1 MCIFKYFF
9 MKIKRI
15 IILSIIIIISFYT
28 YSQDNERKF
37 KIHTLAFYNL
47 ENLFDTINDI
57 NKEDEKSPI
66 MEIKFNRTKIYKQK
80 VSNMA
85 RVISEIGFET
95 SKRPPSIVGICEV
108 ENRAVIEDLIS
119 DEKLKKYNYEIVHY
133 ESPDNRGIDVAMI
146 YNKDVF
152 KIENSNSHEVFITD
166 NNSSKRRNTRDQL
179 VVSGYLDG
187 ELMHFIV
194 NHWPSRGADETKR
207 IAAAKVNISIIDSL
221 RKIYENPKIITMGD
235 FNDDPFDKS
244 IKKILGAKKK
254 INDVGNKDM
263 YNPFEEILVDKG
275 VGTNAYR
282 DKWQLFDQIILSKP
296 FLKKN
301 YVDFQLY
308 KAGVFNKS
316 YLINKNGKFK
326 GYPFRSFSYG
336 TFTGGYSDHLPP
348 YIFLL
353 KEIK

>member
-1 MCIFKYFF
+1 MKMKSFF
-9 MKIKRI
+9 TLSFMLLILLNLTAQENKR
-15 IILSIIIIISFYT
+15 
-28 YSQDNERKF
+28 NF
-37 KIHTLAFYNL
+37 KIHTVAFYNL
-47 ENLFDTINDI
+47 ENLFDTINDV
-57 NKEDEKSPI
+57 NKNDEASPI
-66 MEIKFNRTKIYKQK
+66 MEIRFNRGKIYREK

-85 RVISEIGFET
+85 EVVSQIGYDVT
-95 SKRPPSIVGICEV
+95 KRPPSILGICEV
-108 ENRAVIEDLIS
+108 ENRTVVEDLIS
-119 DEKLKKYNYEIVHY
+119 DEKLRKYNYGIVHY
-133 ESPDNRGIDVAMI
+133 ESPDDRGIDVGLI

-152 KIENSNSHEVFITD
+152 KVKNSNSHDVFITG

-179 VVSGYLDG
+179 VVSGHLDG

-207 IAAAKVNISIIDSL
+207 IAAAEVNNFIIDSL
-221 RKIYENPKIITMGD
+221 RNKYESPKIITMGD

-244 IKKILGAKKK
+244 IKKILGAKKN
-254 INDVGNKDM
+254 INDVKKNDL
-263 YNPFEEILVDKG
+263 YNPFETILVDEG
-275 VGTNAYR
+275 VGSNAYR

-296 FLKKN
+296 FLDKN
-301 YVDFQLY
+301 YKDYQLF

-316 YLINKNGKFK
+316 FLINKKGKFK

-348 YIFLL
+348 YIYLL

>member
-1 MCIFKYFF
+1 MKYFF
-9 MKIKRI
+9 TFSFMLLLLLNLTAQENKR
-15 IILSIIIIISFYT
+15 
-28 YSQDNERKF
+28 NF
-37 KIHTLAFYNL
+37 KIHTVAFYNL
-47 ENLFDTINDI
+47 ENLFDTINDV
-57 NKEDEKSPI
+57 NKNDEASPI
-66 MEIKFNRTKIYKQK
+66 MEIRFNRGKIYREK

-85 RVISEIGFET
+85 EVVSQIGFDIT
-95 SKRPPSIVGICEV
+95 KRPPSILGICEV
-108 ENRAVIEDLIS
+108 ENRMVVEDLIS
-119 DEKLKKYNYEIVHY
+119 DEKLRKYNYGIIHY
-133 ESPDNRGIDVAMI
+133 ESPDDRGIDVGLI

-152 KIENSNSHEVFITD
+152 KVKNSSSHDVFITG

-207 IAAAKVNISIIDSL
+207 IAAAEVNNFIIDSL
-221 RKIYENPKIITMGD
+221 RNKYDSPKIITMGD

-244 IKKILGAKKK
+244 IKKILGAKKN
-254 INDVGNKDM
+254 INDVKKNDM
-263 YNPFEEILVDKG
+263 YNPFETILVDEG
-275 VGTNAYR
+275 VGSNAYR

-296 FLKKN
+296 FLYKN
-301 YVDFQLY
+301 YKDYQLY

-316 YLINKNGKFK
+316 FLINKKGKFK

-348 YIFLL
+348 YIYLL

>member
-1 MCIFKYFF
+1 
-9 MKIKRI
+9 MKIK
-15 IILSIIIIISFYT
+15 SFFT
-28 YSQDNERKF
+28 FSFMLLMLLNVTAQENKRNF
-37 KIHTLAFYNL
+37 KIHTVAFYNL
-47 ENLFDTINDI
+47 ENLFDTINDE
-57 NKEDEKSPI
+57 NKNDEASPI
-66 MEIKFNRTKIYKQK
+66 MEIRFNRGKIYREK

-85 RVISEIGFET
+85 NVISQIGFDVT
-95 SKRPPSIVGICEV
+95 KRPPSILGICEV
-108 ENRAVIEDLIS
+108 ENRMVVEDLIS
-119 DEKLKKYNYEIVHY
+119 DEKLRKYNYGIVHY
-133 ESPDNRGIDVAMI
+133 ESPDDRGIDVGLI

-152 KIENSNSHEVFITD
+152 KVKNSNSHDVFITG

-207 IAAAKVNISIIDSL
+207 IAAAEVNNFIIDSL
-221 RKIYENPKIITMGD
+221 RSKYENPKMITMGD

-244 IKKILGAKKK
+244 IKKILGAKKN
-254 INDVGNKDM
+254 INDVKKNDM
-263 YNPFEEILVDKG
+263 YNPFETILVDEG
-275 VGTNAYR
+275 VGSNAYR

-296 FLKKN
+296 FLDKN
-301 YVDFQLY
+301 YKDYQLY

-316 YLINKNGKFK
+316 FLINKKGKFK

-348 YIFLL
+348 YIYLL

>member
-1 MCIFKYFF
+1 
-9 MKIKRI
+9 MKIKSFFTFSFM
-15 IILSIIIIISFYT
+15 ILMLLNVT
-28 YSQDNERKF
+28 AQENKRNF
-37 KIHTLAFYNL
+37 KIQTVAFYNL
-47 ENLFDTINDI
+47 ENLFDTINDE
-57 NKEDEKSPI
+57 NKNDEASPI
-66 MEIKFNRTKIYKQK
+66 MEIRFNRGKIYREK

-85 RVISEIGFET
+85 NVISQIGFDVT
-95 SKRPPSIVGICEV
+95 KRPPSILGICEV
-108 ENRAVIEDLIS
+108 ENRMVVEDLIS
-119 DEKLKKYNYEIVHY
+119 DEKLRKYNYGIVHY
-133 ESPDNRGIDVAMI
+133 ESPDDRGIDVGLI

-152 KIENSNSHEVFITD
+152 KVKNSNSHDVFITG

-207 IAAAKVNISIIDSL
+207 IAAAEVNNFIIDSL
-221 RKIYENPKIITMGD
+221 RSKYENPKIITMGD

-244 IKKILGAKKK
+244 IKKILGAKKN
-254 INDVGNKDM
+254 INDVKKNDM
-263 YNPFEEILVDKG
+263 YNPFETILVDEG
-275 VGTNAYR
+275 VGSNAYR

-296 FLKKN
+296 FLDKN
-301 YVDFQLY
+301 YKDYQLY

-316 YLINKNGKFK
+316 FLINKKGKFK

-348 YIFLL
+348 YIYLL

>member
-1 MCIFKYFF
+1 MKMKSFF
-9 MKIKRI
+9 TLSFMLLILLNLTAQENKR
-15 IILSIIIIISFYT
+15 
-28 YSQDNERKF
+28 NF
-37 KIHTLAFYNL
+37 KIHTVAFYNL
-47 ENLFDTINDI
+47 ENLFDTINDV
-57 NKEDEKSPI
+57 NKNDEASPI
-66 MEIKFNRTKIYKQK
+66 MEIRFNRGKIYREK

-85 RVISEIGFET
+85 EVISQIGYDVT
-95 SKRPPSIVGICEV
+95 KRPPSILGICEV
-108 ENRAVIEDLIS
+108 ENRMVVEDLIS
-119 DEKLKKYNYEIVHY
+119 DKKLRKYNYGIVHY
-133 ESPDNRGIDVAMI
+133 ESPDDRGIDVGLI

-152 KIENSNSHEVFITD
+152 KVKNSSSHDVFITG

-207 IAAAKVNISIIDSL
+207 IAAAEVNNFIIDSL
-221 RKIYENPKIITMGD
+221 RNKYESPKIITMGD

-244 IKKILGAKKK
+244 IKKILGAKKN
-254 INDVGNKDM
+254 ISDVNKNDM
-263 YNPFEEILVDKG
+263 YNPFETILVDEG
-275 VGTNAYR
+275 VGSNAYR
-282 DKWQLFDQIILSKP
+282 DKWQLFDQIILSEP
-296 FLKKN
+296 FLDKN
-301 YVDFQLY
+301 YKDYQLY

-316 YLINKNGKFK
+316 FLINKKGKFK

-348 YIFLL
+348 YIYLL

>member
-1 MCIFKYFF
+1 
-9 MKIKRI
+9 MKIK
-15 IILSIIIIISFYT
+15 SFFT
-28 YSQDNERKF
+28 FSFMLLMLLNVTAQENKRNF
-37 KIHTLAFYNL
+37 KIHTVAFYNL
-47 ENLFDTINDI
+47 ENLFDTINDE
-57 NKEDEKSPI
+57 NKNDEASPI
-66 MEIKFNRTKIYKQK
+66 MEIRFNRGKIYREK

-85 RVISEIGFET
+85 NVISQIGFDVT
-95 SKRPPSIVGICEV
+95 KRPPSILGICEV
-108 ENRAVIEDLIS
+108 ENRMVVEDLIS
-119 DEKLKKYNYEIVHY
+119 DEKLRKYNYGIVHY
-133 ESPDNRGIDVAMI
+133 ESPDDRGIDVGLI

-152 KIENSNSHEVFITD
+152 KVKNSNSHDVFITG

-207 IAAAKVNISIIDSL
+207 IAAAEVNNFIIDSL
-221 RKIYENPKIITMGD
+221 RSKYENPKIITMGD

-244 IKKILGAKKK
+244 IKKILGAKKN
-254 INDVGNKDM
+254 INDVKKNDM
-263 YNPFEEILVDKG
+263 YNPFETILVDEG
-275 VGTNAYR
+275 VGSNAYR

-296 FLKKN
+296 FLDKN
-301 YVDFQLY
+301 YKDYQLY

-316 YLINKNGKFK
+316 FLINKKGKFK

-348 YIFLL
+348 YIYLL

>member
-1 MCIFKYFF
+1 
-9 MKIKRI
+9 MK
-15 IILSIIIIISFYT
+15 SFYT
-28 YSQDNERKF
+28 FSFMLLMLLNVKAQENKRNF
-37 KIHTLAFYNL
+37 KIHTVAFYNL
-47 ENLFDTINDI
+47 ENLFDTINDV
-57 NKEDEKSPI
+57 NKNDEASPI
-66 MEIKFNRTKIYKQK
+66 MEIRFNRGEIYREK

-85 RVISEIGFET
+85 KVVSQIGFDVT
-95 SKRPPSIVGICEV
+95 KRPPSILGICEV
-108 ENRAVIEDLIS
+108 ENRAVVEDLIS
-119 DEKLKKYNYEIVHY
+119 DEELRKYNYGIVHY
-133 ESPDNRGIDVAMI
+133 ESPDDRGIDVGLI

-152 KIENSNSHEVFITD
+152 KVKHSSSHDVFITG

-207 IAAAKVNISIIDSL
+207 IAAAEVNNLIIDSL
-221 RKIYENPKIITMGD
+221 RNKYESPKIITMGD

-244 IKKILGAKKK
+244 IKKILGAKKN
-254 INDVGNKDM
+254 INDVKKNDM
-263 YNPFEEILVDKG
+263 YNPFETILVDEG
-275 VGTNAYR
+275 VGSNAYR

-296 FLKKN
+296 FLDKN
-301 YVDFQLY
+301 YKDYQLY
-308 KAGVFNKS
+308 RAGVFNKS
-316 YLINKNGKFK
+316 FLINKKGKFK

-348 YIFLL
+348 YIYLL

>member
-1 MCIFKYFF
+1 MLLNVTAQEN
-9 MKIKRI
+9 KR
-15 IILSIIIIISFYT
+15 
-28 YSQDNERKF
+28 NF
-37 KIHTLAFYNL
+37 KIHTVAFYNL
-47 ENLFDTINDI
+47 ENLFDTINDE
-57 NKEDEKSPI
+57 NKNDEASPI
-66 MEIKFNRTKIYKQK
+66 MEIRSNRGKIYREK

-85 RVISEIGFET
+85 NVISQIGFDVT
-95 SKRPPSIVGICEV
+95 KRPPSILGICEV
-108 ENRAVIEDLIS
+108 ENRMVVEDLIS
-119 DEKLKKYNYEIVHY
+119 DEKLRKYNYGIVHY
-133 ESPDNRGIDVAMI
+133 ESPDDRGIDVGLI

-152 KIENSNSHEVFITD
+152 KVKNSNSHDVFITG

-207 IAAAKVNISIIDSL
+207 IAAAEVNNFIIDSL
-221 RKIYENPKIITMGD
+221 RSKYENPKIITMGD

-244 IKKILGAKKK
+244 IKKILGAKKN
-254 INDVGNKDM
+254 INDVKKNDM
-263 YNPFEEILVDKG
+263 YNPFETILVDEG
-275 VGTNAYR
+275 VGSNAYR

-296 FLKKN
+296 FLNKN
-301 YVDFQLY
+301 YKDYQLY

-316 YLINKNGKFK
+316 FLINKKGKFK

-348 YIFLL
+348 YIYLL

>member
-1 MCIFKYFF
+1 MG
-9 MKIKRI
+9 
-15 IILSIIIIISFYT
+15 L
-28 YSQDNERKF
+28 
-37 KIHTLAFYNL
+37 
-47 ENLFDTINDI
+47 
-57 NKEDEKSPI
+57 
-66 MEIKFNRTKIYKQK
+66 
-80 VSNMA
+80 
-85 RVISEIGFET
+85 
-95 SKRPPSIVGICEV
+95 
-108 ENRAVIEDLIS
+108 
-119 DEKLKKYNYEIVHY
+119 
-133 ESPDNRGIDVAMI
+133 I

-152 KIENSNSHEVFITD
+152 KVKNSSSHDVFITG

-207 IAAAKVNISIIDSL
+207 IAAAEVNNFIIDSL
-221 RKIYENPKIITMGD
+221 RNKYESPKIITMGD

-244 IKKILGAKKK
+244 IKKILGAKKN
-254 INDVGNKDM
+254 ISDVNKNDM
-263 YNPFEEILVDKG
+263 YNPFETILVDEG
-275 VGTNAYR
+275 VGSNAYR

-296 FLKKN
+296 FLDKN
-301 YVDFQLY
+301 YKDYQLY

-316 YLINKNGKFK
+316 FLINKKGKFK

-348 YIFLL
+348 YIYLL

>member
-1 MCIFKYFF
+1 MLLILLN
-9 MKIKRI
+9 ISAQENKR
-15 IILSIIIIISFYT
+15 
-28 YSQDNERKF
+28 NF
-37 KIHTLAFYNL
+37 KIHTVAFYNL
-47 ENLFDTINDI
+47 ENLFDTINDV
-57 NKEDEKSPI
+57 NKNDEASPI
-66 MEIKFNRTKIYKQK
+66 MEIRFNRGKIYREK

-85 RVISEIGFET
+85 EVVSQIGFEVT
-95 SKRPPSIVGICEV
+95 KRPPSILGICEV
-108 ENRAVIEDLIS
+108 ENRMVVEDLIS
-119 DEKLKKYNYEIVHY
+119 DKKLRKYNYGIVHY
-133 ESPDNRGIDVAMI
+133 ESPDDRGIDVGLI

-152 KIENSNSHEVFITD
+152 KVKNSSSHDVFITG

-187 ELMHFIV
+187 ELMHFII

-207 IAAAKVNISIIDSL
+207 IAAAEVNNFIIDSL
-221 RKIYENPKIITMGD
+221 RSKYESPKIITMGD

-244 IKKILGAKKK
+244 IKKILGAKKNISDVK
-254 INDVGNKDM
+254 INDM
-263 YNPFEEILVDKG
+263 YNPFETILVDEG
-275 VGTNAYR
+275 VGSNAYR
-282 DKWQLFDQIILSKP
+282 DKWQLFDQIILSKA
-296 FLKKN
+296 FLDKN
-301 YVDFQLY
+301 YKDYQLY

-316 YLINKNGKFK
+316 FLINKKGKFK

>member
-1 MCIFKYFF
+1 MKMKSFF
-9 MKIKRI
+9 TFSFMLIMLSNITAQENKR
-15 IILSIIIIISFYT
+15 
-28 YSQDNERKF
+28 NF
-37 KIHTLAFYNL
+37 KIHTVAFYNL
-47 ENLFDTINDI
+47 ENLFDTINDV
-57 NKEDEKSPI
+57 NKNDEASPI
-66 MEIKFNRTKIYKQK
+66 MEIRFNRGKIYREK

-85 RVISEIGFET
+85 EVVSQIGFDVT
-95 SKRPPSIVGICEV
+95 KRPPSIVGICEV
-108 ENRAVIEDLIS
+108 ENRMVVEDLIS
-119 DEKLKKYNYEIVHY
+119 DEKLRKYNYGIVHY
-133 ESPDNRGIDVAMI
+133 ESPDDRGIDVGLI

-152 KIENSNSHEVFITD
+152 KVKNSNSHDVFITD

-179 VVSGYLDG
+179 VVSGHLDG

-207 IAAAKVNISIIDSL
+207 IAAAEVNNFIIDSL
-221 RKIYENPKIITMGD
+221 RNKYESPKIITMGD

-244 IKKILGAKKK
+244 IKKILGAKKN
-254 INDVGNKDM
+254 INDVKKNDL
-263 YNPFEEILVDKG
+263 YNPFETILVDEG
-275 VGTNAYR
+275 VGSNAYR

-296 FLKKN
+296 FLDKN
-301 YVDFQLY
+301 YKDYQLY

-316 YLINKNGKFK
+316 FLINKKGKFK

-348 YIFLL
+348 YIYLL

>member
-1 MCIFKYFF
+1 MLFSAFSVCQQK
-9 MKIKRI
+9 
-15 IILSIIIIISFYT
+15 
-28 YSQDNERKF
+28 ERKF
-37 KIHTLAFYNL
+37 NIHTLAFYNL
-47 ENLFDTINDI
+47 ENLFDTINDV
-57 NKEDEKSPI
+57 NKNDEASPI
-66 MEIKFNRTKIYKQK
+66 MEIKFNRGEIFKQK

-85 RVISEIGFET
+85 KVISEIGLDVT
-95 SKRPPSIVGICEV
+95 KRPPSIVGICEV
-108 ENRAVIEDLIS
+108 ENRSVVEALIS
-119 DEKLKKYNYEIVHY
+119 DEKLKKYNYGIVHY
-133 ESPDNRGIDVAMI
+133 DSPDNRGIDVGMI
-146 YNKDVF
+146 YNKDAFSV
-152 KIENSNSHEVFITD
+152 ENSNSHEVYITD

-187 ELMHFIV
+187 ELMHIIV

-207 IAAAKVNISIIDSL
+207 IAAAKVNNSIIDSL
-221 RKIYENPKIITMGD
+221 RYIYKNPKIITMGD

-244 IKKILGAKKK
+244 IKKIIGAKKEIK
-254 INDVGNKDM
+254 NTGNKDM
-263 YNPFEEILVDKG
+263 FNPYEEILVDKG
-275 VGTNAYR
+275 IGTNAYR

-296 FLKKN
+296 FLKKD
-301 YVDFQLY
+301 YKDYQLY

-316 YLINKNGKFK
+316 YLINKKGKYR

>member
-1 MCIFKYFF
+1 
-9 MKIKRI
+9 MKIRLLFCLLLFSNICLDTIGQESKR
-15 IILSIIIIISFYT
+15 
-28 YSQDNERKF
+28 NF
-37 KIHTLAFYNL
+37 KIHTVAFYNL

-57 NKEDEKSPI
+57 NKNDEASPI
-66 MEIKFNRTKIYKQK
+66 MEIKFNRSKIYKKK

-85 RVISEIGFET
+85 RVISQIGLEVT
-95 SKRPPSIVGICEV
+95 KRPPSIVGICEV
-108 ENRAVIEDLIS
+108 ENRKVVEDLIA
-119 DEKLKKYNYEIVHY
+119 DEKLNSHNYGIVHY
-133 ESPDNRGIDVAMI
+133 DSPDNRGIDVGMI

-152 KIENSNSHEVFITD
+152 SVKNSNSHEVYITD

-179 VVSGYLDG
+179 VVSGHLDG

-207 IAAAKVNISIIDSL
+207 IAAAEVNNSIIDSL
-221 RKIYENPKIITMGD
+221 RGKYENPKIITMGD

-244 IKKILGAKKK
+244 IKKILGAKKDM
-254 INDVGNKDM
+254 NDMTDEDL
-263 YNPFEEILVDKG
+263 YNPFETILVDEG
-275 VGTNAYR
+275 VGSNAYR

-301 YVDFQLY
+301 YKDYQLY

-316 YLINKNGKFK
+316 FLINKKGKFK
-326 GYPFRSFSYG
+326 GYPYRSFSYG

-348 YIFLL
+348 YIYLL

>member
-1 MCIFKYFF
+1 MLLNVKAQEN
-9 MKIKRI
+9 KR
-15 IILSIIIIISFYT
+15 
-28 YSQDNERKF
+28 NF
-37 KIHTLAFYNL
+37 KIHTVAFYNL
-47 ENLFDTINDI
+47 ENLFDTINDE
-57 NKEDEKSPI
+57 NKNDEASPI
-66 MEIKFNRTKIYKQK
+66 MEIRFNRGKIYREK

-85 RVISEIGFET
+85 NVISQIGFDVT
-95 SKRPPSIVGICEV
+95 KRPPSILGICEV
-108 ENRAVIEDLIS
+108 ENKMVVEDLIS
-119 DEKLKKYNYEIVHY
+119 DEKLRKYNYGIVHY
-133 ESPDNRGIDVAMI
+133 ESPDDRGIDVGLI

-152 KIENSNSHEVFITD
+152 KVKYSSSHDVFITG

-207 IAAAKVNISIIDSL
+207 IAAAEVNNFIIDSL
-221 RKIYENPKIITMGD
+221 RNKYESPKIITMGD

-244 IKKILGAKKK
+244 IKKILGAKKN
-254 INDVGNKDM
+254 INDVKKNDM
-263 YNPFEEILVDKG
+263 YNPFETILVDEG
-275 VGTNAYR
+275 VGSNAYR

-296 FLKKN
+296 FLDKN
-301 YVDFQLY
+301 YNDYQLY

-316 YLINKNGKFK
+316 FLINKKGKFK

-348 YIFLL
+348 YIYLL

>member
-1 MCIFKYFF
+1 MLLILLN
-9 MKIKRI
+9 ITAQENKR
-15 IILSIIIIISFYT
+15 
-28 YSQDNERKF
+28 NF
-37 KIHTLAFYNL
+37 KIHTVAFYNL
-47 ENLFDTINDI
+47 ENLFDTINDV
-57 NKEDEKSPI
+57 NKNDEASPI
-66 MEIKFNRTKIYKQK
+66 MEIRFNRGKIYREK

-85 RVISEIGFET
+85 EVVSQIGFDIT
-95 SKRPPSIVGICEV
+95 KRPPSILGICEV
-108 ENRAVIEDLIS
+108 ENRMVVEDLIS
-119 DEKLKKYNYEIVHY
+119 DEKLKKYNYGIIHY
-133 ESPDNRGIDVAMI
+133 ESPDDRGIDVGLI

-152 KIENSNSHEVFITD
+152 KVKNSSSHDVFITG

-207 IAAAKVNISIIDSL
+207 IAAAEVNNFIIDSL
-221 RKIYENPKIITMGD
+221 RNKYDNPKIITMGD

-244 IKKILGAKKK
+244 IKKILGAKKN
-254 INDVGNKDM
+254 INDVKKNDL
-263 YNPFEEILVDKG
+263 YNPFETILVDEG
-275 VGTNAYR
+275 VGSNAYR

-296 FLKKN
+296 FLDKDYKD
-301 YVDFQLY
+301 YQLY

-316 YLINKNGKFK
+316 FLINKKGKFK

-348 YIFLL
+348 YIYLL

>member
-1 MCIFKYFF
+1 MKMKYFF
-9 MKIKRI
+9 TFSFMLLLLLNLTAQENKR
-15 IILSIIIIISFYT
+15 
-28 YSQDNERKF
+28 NF
-37 KIHTLAFYNL
+37 KIHTVAFYNL
-47 ENLFDTINDI
+47 ENLFDTINDV
-57 NKEDEKSPI
+57 NKNDEASPI
-66 MEIKFNRTKIYKQK
+66 MEIRFNRGKIYREK

-85 RVISEIGFET
+85 EVVSQIGFDIT
-95 SKRPPSIVGICEV
+95 KRPPSILGICEV
-108 ENRAVIEDLIS
+108 ENRMVVEDLIS
-119 DEKLKKYNYEIVHY
+119 DEKLRKYNYGIIHY
-133 ESPDNRGIDVAMI
+133 ESPDDRGIDVGLI

-152 KIENSNSHEVFITD
+152 KVKNSSSHDVFITG

-207 IAAAKVNISIIDSL
+207 IAAAEVNNFIIDSL
-221 RKIYENPKIITMGD
+221 RNKYDSPKIITMGD

-244 IKKILGAKKK
+244 IKKILGAKKNIK
-254 INDVGNKDM
+254 DVKKNDM
-263 YNPFEEILVDKG
+263 YNPFETILVDKG
-275 VGTNAYR
+275 VGSNAYR

-296 FLKKN
+296 FLYKN
-301 YVDFQLY
+301 YKDYQLY

-316 YLINKNGKFK
+316 FLINKKGKFK

-348 YIFLL
+348 YIYLL

>member
-1 MCIFKYFF
+1 MKMKSFF
-9 MKIKRI
+9 TFSFMLIMLSNITAQENKR
-15 IILSIIIIISFYT
+15 
-28 YSQDNERKF
+28 NF
-37 KIHTLAFYNL
+37 KIHTVAFYNL
-47 ENLFDTINDI
+47 ENLFDTINDV
-57 NKEDEKSPI
+57 NKNDEASPI
-66 MEIKFNRTKIYKQK
+66 MEIRFNRGKIYREK

-85 RVISEIGFET
+85 EVVSQIGFDVT
-95 SKRPPSIVGICEV
+95 KRPPSIVGICEV
-108 ENRAVIEDLIS
+108 ENRMVVEDLIS
-119 DEKLKKYNYEIVHY
+119 DEKLREYNYGIVHY
-133 ESPDNRGIDVAMI
+133 ESPDDRGIDVGLI

-152 KIENSNSHEVFITD
+152 KVKNSNSHDVFITD

-179 VVSGYLDG
+179 VVSGHLDG

-207 IAAAKVNISIIDSL
+207 IAAAEVNNFIIDSL
-221 RKIYENPKIITMGD
+221 RNKYESPKIITMGD

-244 IKKILGAKKK
+244 IKKILGAKKN
-254 INDVGNKDM
+254 INDVKKNDM
-263 YNPFEEILVDKG
+263 YNPFETILVDEG
-275 VGTNAYR
+275 VGSNAYR

-296 FLKKN
+296 FLDKN
-301 YVDFQLY
+301 YKDYQLY

-316 YLINKNGKFK
+316 FLINKKGKFK

-348 YIFLL
+348 YIYLL

>member
-1 MCIFKYFF
+1 
-9 MKIKRI
+9 MK
-15 IILSIIIIISFYT
+15 SFYT
-28 YSQDNERKF
+28 FSFMLLMLLNVKAQENKRNF
-37 KIHTLAFYNL
+37 KIHTVAFYNL
-47 ENLFDTINDI
+47 ENLFDTINDV
-57 NKEDEKSPI
+57 NKNDEASPI
-66 MEIKFNRTKIYKQK
+66 MEIRFNRGEIYREK

-85 RVISEIGFET
+85 KVVSQIGFDVT
-95 SKRPPSIVGICEV
+95 KRPPSILGICEV
-108 ENRAVIEDLIS
+108 ENRAVVEDLIS
-119 DEKLKKYNYEIVHY
+119 DEELRKYNYGIVHY
-133 ESPDNRGIDVAMI
+133 ESPDDRGIDVGLI

-152 KIENSNSHEVFITD
+152 KVKHSSYHDVFITG

-207 IAAAKVNISIIDSL
+207 IAAAEVNNLIIDSL
-221 RKIYENPKIITMGD
+221 RNKYESPKIITMGD

-244 IKKILGAKKK
+244 IKKILGAKKN
-254 INDVGNKDM
+254 INDVKKNDM
-263 YNPFEEILVDKG
+263 YNPFETILVDEG
-275 VGTNAYR
+275 VGSNAYR

-296 FLKKN
+296 FLDKN
-301 YVDFQLY
+301 YKDYQLY
-308 KAGVFNKS
+308 RAGVFNKS
-316 YLINKNGKFK
+316 FLINKKGKFK

-348 YIFLL
+348 YIYLL